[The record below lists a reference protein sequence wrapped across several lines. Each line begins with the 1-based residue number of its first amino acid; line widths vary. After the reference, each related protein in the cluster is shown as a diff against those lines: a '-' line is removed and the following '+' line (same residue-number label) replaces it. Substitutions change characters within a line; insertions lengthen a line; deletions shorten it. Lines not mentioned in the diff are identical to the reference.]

1 MWLIIL
7 LIIAVGALTGTL
19 GSILEIAAGIAVGL
33 FLFALGLGLALFY
46 YVRRRFR
53 QAAHEWERRRS
64 AYPVRGGPPGQRPPP
79 QAGPDRELPG

>member
-7 LIIAVGALTGTL
+7 LIIVLGALTGTL

-33 FLFALGLGLALFY
+33 FLFAVGLGVAVFY

-53 QAAHEWERRRS
+53 QAARELERRRG
-64 AYPVRGGPPGQRPPP
+64 AYPARRGPSGHPPS
-79 QAGPDRELPG
+79 QAGPPRELPG